1 MALTPRLE
9 VTPMSEEDAAIYVRL
24 CADPAR
30 TAKRRYTF
38 ARAIRIYQQSD
49 RTDAALMWSMVGAAA
64 ALEATTH
71 DRRNLL
77 AFYFGDPFPFC
88 RLLE

>member
-1 MALTPRLE
+1 MKPRLE
-9 VTPMSEEDAAIYVRL
+9 VLPYTKEDADIWVCVGLWPCFVDNDALELVSAI
-24 CADPAR
+24 A
-30 TAKRRYTF
+30 
-38 ARAIRIYQQSD
+38 D

-64 ALEATTH
+64 ALEASTWE
-71 DRRNLL
+71 RRNLL